1 MRPLFLIR
9 WRAVTLVFELVN
21 GRTRSAHA
29 HRLEFSDHDD
39 TGHRGPFR
47 RGQRLQEHPLVQM
60 ALTKIN
66 VCGLSEGTQAPGLVL
81 GIGSLLFT
89 VIMWRMPNNLH
100 YCLIGIKA
108 GRVAVG

>member
-1 MRPLFLIR
+1 
-9 WRAVTLVFELVN
+9 
-21 GRTRSAHA
+21 
-29 HRLEFSDHDD
+29 
-39 TGHRGPFR
+39 
-47 RGQRLQEHPLVQM
+47 M